1 MKFTTPKIAGIIM
14 ITLFGFSN
22 ISLQAQEINWLSWNE
37 AVALSQSAD
46 NPKKM
51 FIDVYTDW
59 CGWCKRMDKDTFQNA
74 DVARYMVENFYMVKL
89 DGEGKEPIEFRGKTY
104 KYVPSGRRGYHELAA
119 ALLKGR
125 LSYPTVVFM
134 DEDLNLL
141 APVAGYQK
149 PDPFLNV
156 ARFFGDDIYKEQ
168 DWKTYSAQGKE
179 ELIEE
184 STALLQS
191 KLIIP

>member
-1 MKFTTPKIAGIIM
+1 MKIYTPTAIGIFT
-14 ITLFGFSN
+14 LLLV
-22 ISLQAQEINWLSWNE
+22 SLHSFTAVAQDINWLSWDEAIALAQSDNE
-37 AVALSQSAD
+37 
-46 NPKKM
+46 PKKI

-59 CGWCKRMDKDTFQNA
+59 CGWCKKMDKDTFQNP
-74 DVARYMVENFYMVKL
+74 DVALYMTQNFYMVKL

-141 APVAGYQK
+141 SPVPGYQK
-149 PDPFLNV
+149 PGPFLNI
-156 ARFFGDDIYKEQ
+156 ARFFGDDIYKEK
-168 DWKTYSAQGKE
+168 DWQTYSSQGR
-179 ELIEE
+179 
-184 STALLQS
+184 
-191 KLIIP
+191 